1 MSGVHRPAKAR
12 AKRGDSAPPP
22 ASLAARLETSLPGP
36 WPLFPPTNWWNT
48 EVASAPLDTDSAA
61 YIGFINQGG
70 VKHLHP
76 DLGGTLDDGIHIY
89 GMPYLVVDGAQPKK
103 TVNFHY
109 YDESDGVNHPGNN
122 PYPFYPIPDQ
132 AITQAHWI
140 EGGDPG
146 NVDDRGSEDRHML
159 IVDRDHRRL
168 YELYNVYYDS
178 GLQQWQA
185 GSGAFF
191 DLTRDDRRPEGWT
204 SADAAGLAILPG
216 LLRYEEVYG
225 PDEIRHA
232 LRFTVRATN
241 GYVYPASHVAGS
253 TSGALPMGARLR
265 LKASRDISGYD
276 PAVQKIF
283 RAMKTYGLLVADNGT
298 DMYIGGTWD
307 DRWDNDVLNPAF
319 NDLTASDFEV
329 VKLGWSPPL
338 AAALTVDAVPGAG
351 GSSNGNGMLE
361 PGEAVTVAPSWQG
374 SSTDPPAALSGV
386 ASAASGPGG
395 ATYALDDAS
404 AAYGSPGAGAPAS
417 CADATGNCYAF
428 SVSNPASRPAAH
440 WDASFHETVNGS
452 AARSWT
458 LHVGKSFADVP
469 ADHPFYA
476 AIETLFHGGV
486 TAGCGP
492 GIDCPDAGVTRA
504 EMAIFLLKA
513 KLGTDYAPPPGS
525 GTVFGDVPPG
535 SFGQSWIED
544 LFAAGISAG
553 CGNGNYCPDEV
564 VTRAQ
569 MAVFLLKASRGSDYV
584 PPPAAGVFDDVPFDD
599 PYAPWIEE
607 LFHSGITAGCGGAE
621 YCPND
626 PNTRGQMAVFLELDV
641 RAEVVRTLVRAVGAG
656 LAPARAAA
664 RAAPT
669 PEREAR
675 SPIYRS
681 ACVSSLWKW
690 CTPFSRSTE

>member
-1 MSGVHRPAKAR
+1 MDLHPAALRRLTRGGVFALPIAIVLALALPGTAR
-12 AKRGDSAPPP
+12 AGGNGRRAPRVARPGVSTKSVRLRLRAHPP
-22 ASLAARLETSLPGP
+22 SSLAARLETSLPGP

-48 EVASAPLDTDSAA
+48 EVASAPLDTGSAA

-89 GMPYLVVDGAQPKK
+89 GMPYIVVDGAQAKK

-109 YDESDGVNHPGNN
+109 YDQSDGVNHPGNN
-122 PYPFYPIPDQ
+122 PYPFYPIPDE

-159 IVDRDHRRL
+159 IVDRDHRAL
-168 YELYNVYYDS
+168 YELYNVYYDPS
-178 GLQQWQA
+178 LQQWQA

-225 PDEIRHA
+225 PGEIRHA
-232 LRFTVRATN
+232 LRFTVRATD
-241 GYVYPASHVAGS
+241 GYVYPASHVAGN

-265 LKASRDISGYD
+265 LKAAKDVSGYD

-283 RAMKTYGLLVADNGT
+283 RAMKTYGLIVADNGT

-329 VKLGWSPPL
+329 VQLGWSPPL
-338 AAALTVDAVPGAG
+338 AAALAVDAQAG
-351 GSSNGNGMLE
+351 GSSNGNGVLE
-361 PGEAVTVAPSWQG
+361 PGESAAVAPSWQG
-374 SSTDPPAALSGV
+374 SSTDPPVALSGV
-386 ASAASGPGG
+386 GSAASGPAG
-395 ATYALDDAS
+395 ASYTLDDAA

-440 WDASFHETVNGS
+440 WDASFHETVNGA

-458 LHVGKSFADVP
+458 LHVGRSFADVP
-469 ADHPFYA
+469 TDHPFYG
-476 AIETLFHGGV
+476 AIETLFHSGV

-492 GIDCPDAGVTRA
+492 SIDCPDAGVTRA

-513 KLGTDYAPPPGS
+513 KLGPDYAPPPGS

-564 VTRAQ
+564 VTRKQ
-569 MAVFLLKASRGSDYV
+569 MAVFLLKASRGSGYV
-584 PPPAAGVFDDVPFDD
+584 PPDAIGVFGDVPPDD

-607 LFHSGITAGCGGAE
+607 LFHSGITAGCGNGN
-621 YCPND
+621 YCPDD
-626 PNTRGQMAVFLELDV
+626 PNSRGQMAVFLDL
-641 RAEVVRTLVRAVGAG
+641 TFG
-656 LAPARAAA
+656 LKLYGP
-664 RAAPT
+664 
-669 PEREAR
+669 
-675 SPIYRS
+675 
-681 ACVSSLWKW
+681 
-690 CTPFSRSTE
+690 